1 VQLLQEAPPDADAI
15 EFEDVWWSWGRLQV
29 TAAAVRAAVDAAG
42 LGPGARIGVVLENRP
57 EHVAAVVAVLA
68 SDRCVVTLSPLQPP
82 ERLAADVGRSAPPV
96 LLASPEVLAR
106 PGVREAATGLVLEL
120 RPDGG
125 VVEAGGTAP
134 AQPPANPGVAVEMLT
149 SGTTGPPKRVHL
161 TDAQLEAGF
170 RSGGIRT
177 PREGLFGPG
186 VGIVNTPMVHIGGLW
201 GVLAGFYSGRRMA
214 LMPRFTLESWI
225 SAVERHRPIA
235 GGLVPA
241 AMRTVIE
248 ADVPADKLASLR
260 VVTSG
265 TAPCPPELADAFQ
278 RRYGI
283 RVLMTYG
290 ATEFAGAVAGWTLP
304 LNLEWWD
311 RKKGSAGR
319 PFPGCELRVTSPEGE
334 ELPPGTVGTLEIRT
348 AQSPAGDAGWQPTSD
363 LAEIDED
370 GFVWIRGRADDAI
383 IRGGFKVHPDTVRQA
398 LERHPAVR
406 EAAVA
411 PLPHPRLGQVPVA
424 AVELRTG
431 VLPPEEDELV
441 ALCREQLT
449 PYEVPV
455 RVLVVDELPRTP
467 SQKVSRADLVAL
479 FEEPAGAAVGG
490 AA

>member
-1 VQLLQEAPPDADAI
+1 VDHRGVDDPDTGAEQALA
-15 EFEDVWWSWGRLQV
+15 R
-29 TAAAVRAAVDAAG
+29 RPDAAG
-42 LGPGARIGVVLENRP
+42 P
-57 EHVAAVVAVLA
+57 E
-68 SDRCVVTLSPLQPP
+68 
-82 ERLAADVGRSAPPV
+82 
-96 LLASPEVLAR
+96 
-106 PGVREAATGLVLEL
+106 TGL
-120 RPDGG
+120 
-125 VVEAGGTAP
+125 
-134 AQPPANPGVAVEMLT
+134 
-149 SGTTGPPKRVHL
+149 
-161 TDAQLEAGF
+161 
-170 RSGGIRT
+170 
-177 PREGLFGPG
+177 
-186 VGIVNTPMVHIGGLW
+186 
-201 GVLAGFYSGRRMA
+201 
-214 LMPRFTLESWI
+214 
-225 SAVERHRPIA
+225 
-235 GGLVPA
+235 
-241 AMRTVIE
+241 
-248 ADVPADKLASLR
+248 
-260 VVTSG
+260 
-265 TAPCPPELADAFQ
+265 
-278 RRYGI
+278 
-283 RVLMTYG
+283 
-290 ATEFAGAVAGWTLP
+290 
-304 LNLEWWD
+304 
-311 RKKGSAGR
+311 
-319 PFPGCELRVTSPEGE
+319 ELRVTSPEGE